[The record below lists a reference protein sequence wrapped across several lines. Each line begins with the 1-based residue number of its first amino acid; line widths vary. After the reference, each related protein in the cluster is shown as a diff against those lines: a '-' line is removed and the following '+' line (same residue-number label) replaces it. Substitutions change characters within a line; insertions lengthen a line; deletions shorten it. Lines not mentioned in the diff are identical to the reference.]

1 MINDLDDLADLE
13 ELLRRGF
20 ADGPAPHPPEDLAAR
35 AARTGARR
43 RRRRR
48 SGAVITTLVIAAA
61 VGVVVSRPGG
71 GSTNVSVGDRAAATA
86 PPPASPVSPVSLPV
100 CAPQQVSGCEVRSG
114 PFAVTS
120 LDAAR
125 AAEALRLLPAG
136 FHTVEIG
143 HQIISG
149 GRGRQQGSD
158 AAYASATGEIRVVWS
173 HGATPPGSRTGA
185 VLMAARDGSLAA
197 IASVGQRFV
206 VLTETPAPGSGA
218 LPLARGQ
225 LARDARQLVEH
236 YEP

>member
-1 MINDLDDLADLE
+1 MIDDLADLE

-48 SGAVITTLVIAAA
+48 SGAVITTLLIAAA

-71 GSTNVSVGDRAAATA
+71 GSTKVSVGDRAAATA
-86 PPPASPVSPVSLPV
+86 PPPASPVSLPV

-125 AAEALRLLPAG
+125 AAEALRLVPAG

-143 HQIISG
+143 HQVISG

-206 VLTETPAPGSGA
+206 VLTESPPPGPGA

-225 LARDARQLVEH
+225 LARDARRLVEH

>member
-1 MINDLDDLADLE
+1 MIDDLDDLE

-35 AARTGARR
+35 AARTGARLR
-43 RRRRR
+43 RRRC
-48 SGAVITTLVIAAA
+48 SGAVITTLVLAAA
-61 VGVVVSRPGG
+61 IGGVVVSRPGG
-71 GSTNVSVGDRAAATA
+71 GSTKVSVGDRAAAAA
-86 PPPASPVSPVSLPV
+86 PPPASPVSLPA

-125 AAEALRLLPAG
+125 ATEALRLLPAG

-143 HQIISG
+143 HQVISG
-149 GRGRQQGSD
+149 GGGRQQGSD
-158 AAYASATGEIRVVWS
+158 AAYASAAGEIRVVWS

-185 VLMAARDGSLAA
+185 VFMAARDGSLAA
-197 IASVGQRFV
+197 IASIGQRFV
-206 VLTETPAPGSGA
+206 VLTETPPTGSGA
-218 LPLARGQ
+218 LPLPRGH

>member
-1 MINDLDDLADLE
+1 MIDDLADLE